1 MKRIYFLTLCVLTM
15 LTACD
20 NRNCPKWQIAGDKIR
35 TPWAEQVMPDEV
47 LPEYPRPQL
56 RRTEWQ
62 NLNGLWQYAL
72 TEKGL
77 PEPAVWDGNIL
88 VPFAKLCTISGA
100 PQSINLFFTQLCP
113 TPPGFVE
120 DLTDFGKSLA
130 PRSREIKYM

>member
-1 MKRIYFLTLCVLTM
+1 MKRIYFLTFCVLTM

-35 TPWAEQVMPDEV
+35 TPWADQVMPDEV

-88 VPFAKLCTISGA
+88 VPFAIESALSGVGRV
-100 PQSINLFFTQLCP
+100 PTDKQELWYRREFT
-113 TPPGFVE
+113 V
-120 DLTDFGKSLA
+120 
-130 PRSREIKYM
+130 PRSWRSRHVLVNFGAVDWRA